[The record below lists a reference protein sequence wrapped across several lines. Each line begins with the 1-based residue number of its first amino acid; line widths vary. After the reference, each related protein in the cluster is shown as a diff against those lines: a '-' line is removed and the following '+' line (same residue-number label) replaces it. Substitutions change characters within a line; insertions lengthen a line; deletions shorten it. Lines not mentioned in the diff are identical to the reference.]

1 MSTEELQ
8 TSHDGIAIIG
18 VAGRFPGARNID
30 EFWHN
35 LCQGVESISF
45 FTEEEV
51 QPTEVGE
58 PDFAR
63 DPRYL
68 RARGILDDVEYFDAA
83 FFGYS
88 PKEAALMDPQQRLF
102 LECAWEA
109 LEQAGALRDDHLVD
123 PARRLIGVYAGQ
135 SPNSYLLP
143 SLWARRSLL
152 EETGIVP
159 IIISNDKD
167 YVATRVSYKLNLE
180 GPSITVQSA
189 CSTSLVAVH

>member
-8 TSHDGIAIIG
+8 TSHDSIAIIG

-51 QPTEVGE
+51 QA
-58 PDFAR
+58 AR
-63 DPRYL
+63 VQGDLVHDARYIK
-68 RARGILDDVEYFDAA
+68 ARGILDDVEYFDAA

-109 LEQAGALRDDHLVD
+109 LEQAGALRDD
-123 PARRLIGVYAGQ
+123 RL
-135 SPNSYLLP
+135 
-143 SLWARRSLL
+143 
-152 EETGIVP
+152 
-159 IIISNDKD
+159 
-167 YVATRVSYKLNLE
+167 
-180 GPSITVQSA
+180 
-189 CSTSLVAVH
+189 